1 MKSFILFFALI
12 SGTNTFLPPENLNC
26 NEWKLKTETGNYKV
40 YMRECDASPIKEIK
54 LLDKFE
60 GDFTRLVGLMND
72 IETNKKITES
82 CTEARLLK
90 QIDKQTSLQYFYYK
104 MPIGVNDRDVVSKIT
119 INATDSTYS
128 FATEAVINS
137 LVAHKKNAIRIT
149 NARSTWYFKKTFSG
163 AIEMEYT
170 AFADPNGSI
179 PSWAINSLVR
189 REAFTTIEK
198 LKKLVRG

>member
-1 MKSFILFFALI
+1 MKSILLFFALI

-119 INATDSTYS
+119 INVTDSTYS
-128 FATEAVINS
+128 FATEAVNNN
-137 LVAHKKNAIRIT
+137 LVAQKKML
-149 NARSTWYFKKTFSG
+149 SG
-163 AIEMEYT
+163 LQMRVPLGT
-170 AFADPNGSI
+170 
-179 PSWAINSLVR
+179 
-189 REAFTTIEK
+189 
-198 LKKLVRG
+198 LKKLFPVLLKWNTPLSPTRTAVFLLG